1 MRIVAGTHRGRPL
14 KAPEGSD
21 TRPTIDRVREALF
34 SSLYSLRGGF
44 EGATVLD
51 AYAGSGALGFEAL
64 SRGAD
69 SAVFCERDRRA
80 AKVVRDN
87 ASSLGFGND
96 RVKVIEID
104 SLAPSQARFGSAAF
118 DLVFLDPPYA
128 YDSTDVL
135 GAVRALCGTSIS
147 EDAIIVY
154 EHAIKSADDI
164 ARASEANGFEVAS
177 QKKYGK
183 TGVTILRPSTERSQA

>member
-14 KAPEGSD
+14 QAPEGSD

-80 AKVVRDN
+80 AKVVREN
-87 ASSLGFGND
+87 ASSLGFGVD
-96 RVKVIEID
+96 RAKVLEID
-104 SLAPSQARFGSAAF
+104 SLTPSQARFGSAAF

-135 GAVRALCGTSIS
+135 DAVRALCGKAIS